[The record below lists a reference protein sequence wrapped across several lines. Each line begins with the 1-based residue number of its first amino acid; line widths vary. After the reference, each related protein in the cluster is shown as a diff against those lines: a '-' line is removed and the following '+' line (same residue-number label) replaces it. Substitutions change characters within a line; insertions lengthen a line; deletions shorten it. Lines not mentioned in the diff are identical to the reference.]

1 MSLLNR
7 YRRKGG
13 FENLLKLVES
23 STPSKQ
29 EQLLKLIEEEDS
41 SWAEMIRVK
50 SLSMDKIFSWEP
62 QYLKDIIYRVKPR
75 ILGISL
81 IGQSK
86 EIHEKVAA
94 CMPEI
99 KWVEVSDYLGD
110 KFGPGEIHAAQNQVI
125 ATTRELVEDG
135 YIRFE
140 DVDPKLVLMSA

>member
-23 STPSKQ
+23 STPAKQ
-29 EQLLKLIEEEDS
+29 EQLLKLIEAEDS
-41 SWAEMIRVK
+41 SWAELIRVK

-62 QYLKDIIYRVKPR
+62 QYLKDIVYRVKPR

-86 EIHEKVAA
+86 EVHEKVAA

-110 KFGPGEIHAAQNQVI
+110 NFGPGEIHAAQNQVI